1 MKRVVWSQHALA
13 EFDALVVY
21 IARDNPTAALS
32 VADRIEEAVDRLSL
46 IPTGRRGRVA
56 GTYEKVVSGLPYIIA
71 YALERSA
78 AGEDV
83 LAVLRIVHGA
93 RYWPEGGWPDR

>member
-13 EFDALVVY
+13 EFDALVAY

-32 VADRIEEAVDRLSL
+32 VADRIGEAVDHLSRM
-46 IPTGRRGRVA
+46 PTGRRGRVA

-78 AGEDV
+78 AGDEV

-93 RYWPEGGWPDR
+93 RHWPEGGWPDE